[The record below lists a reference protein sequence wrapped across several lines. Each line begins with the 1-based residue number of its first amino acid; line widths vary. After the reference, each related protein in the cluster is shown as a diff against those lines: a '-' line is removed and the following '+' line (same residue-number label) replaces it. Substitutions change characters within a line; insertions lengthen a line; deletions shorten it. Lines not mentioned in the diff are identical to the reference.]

1 MKKFL
6 IFLAGAFFCLYSI
19 GFIFCQWT
27 YPVSYRALI
36 QKNAELYQLDPLLIG
51 ALIFSE
57 SRYQREAVSSA
68 GAMGLMQLMPQ
79 TAEELA
85 KKLDLGPLTD
95 KEYFGKEV
103 NIQLGCFH
111 LAQLKKRSVD
121 EPAWFVLAA
130 YNAGEAKVRK
140 WREEAPVSQDPD
152 GVIQYPETQKYVKQ
166 VRRVYCALRFCSYLG
181 LVR

>member
-1 MKKFL
+1 MKKYL
-6 IFLAGAFFCLYSI
+6 IFLAGTFLCLYSI

-36 QKNAELYQLDPLLIG
+36 QKNAQLYQLDPLLIG

-79 TAEELA
+79 TAEEVVQ
-85 KKLDLGPLTD
+85 KLDLDPLTD
-95 KEYFGKEV
+95 KEYFGEEV

-111 LAQLKKRSVD
+111 FAQLKKRSVG
-121 EPAWFVLAA
+121 EPPWFVLAA

-140 WREEAPVSQDPD
+140 WREEAPSSQDSD
-152 GVIQYPETQKYVKQ
+152 VVIQYPETQKYVK
-166 VRRVYCALRFCSYLG
+166 RVWRIYCLLRFWSYLG
-181 LVR
+181 IVR